1 MKEYKR
7 LTERKEDGYIKI
19 LCNDCEYA
27 IKDKCGVYEPHYC
40 TRAVKERLAELEEK
54 IENGTLI
61 PVESLNEQGYYKSED
76 LGWNNPIWIVLI
88 MSMLSGN
95 IDVSKLPPDVQDEL
109 NKLKELQEK
118 DNEA

>member
-1 MKEYKR
+1 MTEYKR
-7 LTERKEDGYIKI
+7 LTETKKINEYCSTVECGEHCED
-19 LCNDCEYA
+19 CYA
-27 IKDKCGVYEPHYC
+27 GNLY
-40 TRAVKERLAELEEK
+40 ERLAELEDK

-61 PVESLNEQGYYKSED
+61 PVESLNEQGYYKSEG

-109 NKLKELQEK
+109 NKLKEK
-118 DNEA
+118 DNDR